1 MPANINSV
9 VLVGNLTRDPELRHT
24 PSGMAVCSLR
34 LAVNSRRKDESG
46 NWADKPN
53 YFDIT
58 VWGAQGEN
66 CAQYLAKGR
75 PVGVQGRLEWREW
88 DAQDGTKRQ
97 AVEVVADNVQF
108 LGSRDGGGE
117 GGGTW
122 AGQDAWGRR
131 KLAYEI
137 NKKSDG
143 VYHLL
148 SFSADGDTLDEIA
161 RVLKIDDDV
170 MRHLATRRYKPG
182 STQPVAVG
190 GPARE
195 DVAEP
200 IDSSL
205 EEE

>member
-1 MPANINSV
+1 MIDYEILLMLDPDLPEERQEEIV
-9 VLVGNLTRDPELRHT
+9 KRTRDL
-24 PSGMAVCSLR
+24 
-34 LAVNSRRKDESG
+34 
-46 NWADKPN
+46 
-53 YFDIT
+53 
-58 VWGAQGEN
+58 
-66 CAQYLAKGR
+66 
-75 PVGVQGRLEWREW
+75 
-88 DAQDGTKRQ
+88 
-97 AVEVVADNVQF
+97 VEK
-108 LGSRDGGGE
+108 

-122 AGQDAWGRR
+122 DGQDYWGSR

-137 NKKSDG
+137 NKKGDG

-148 SFSADGDTLDEIA
+148 SFSADGDTLDEIS

-195 DVAEP
+195 DVADP